1 MHSKISEMFQ
11 LQCALRVL
19 LTQGLEEDGEA
30 ENRRWGRFFPISGT
44 VCGFMIFYTS
54 NGVIWKYKQTWHSSS
69 SARRSVR
76 TSSGPK
82 SSKISPP
89 GCKNC
94 FRGFILLLCLCF
106 PTKKNILFYLPLFQL
121 SSLAMSLSVICKR
134 MWFLWNQFSRQ
145 NKMVWGLCHVK
156 STLLKRFPFHWY
168 QNCFTGSTLLKSFS
182 LQSILRRSWML
193 NYLLNRVD
201 IFSNSNY
208 IIMVYG

>member
-1 MHSKISEMFQ
+1 MFK
-11 LQCALRVL
+11 LECAFRVL
-19 LTQGLEEDGEA
+19 LTQGLEEDGKA
-30 ENRRWGRFFPISGT
+30 DNQRWGRFFPISGT
-44 VCGFMIFYTS
+44 GGFMIFYTS

-134 MWFLWNQFSRQ
+134 MWFY
-145 NKMVWGLCHVK
+145 G
-156 STLLKRFPFHWY
+156 T
-168 QNCFTGSTLLKSFS
+168 SFS
-182 LQSILRRSWML
+182 PRIKWCESYMSYKI
-193 NYLLNRVD
+193 NPFEK
-201 IFSNSNY
+201 IF
-208 IIMVYG
+208 I